1 MLLAGGANLN
11 AVTKETMKVTPLAS
25 AAAARQIGI
34 ARVLIAHG
42 ANVNAQAE
50 NDFTPLHEA
59 AANGDLELA
68 PLLLEH
74 GAKIDSKTRDGKTAL
89 AFALNVVVPKWPSSC
104 ASAVPSG
111 RPARQHQHQHRNI
124 LATQVSSGYLQIL
137 TALSGSKGL
146 S

>member
-1 MLLAGGANLN
+1 MLLAGGANVN

-68 PLLLEH
+68 TLLLEH

-89 AFALNVVVPKWPSSC
+89 AFAP
-104 ASAVPSG
+104 
-111 RPARQHQHQHRNI
+111 
-124 LATQVSSGYLQIL
+124 
-137 TALSGSKGL
+137 
-146 S
+146 